1 MTRTN
6 GRAEEEGFEMAVTLA
21 EVAARA
27 GVSSATV
34 SRVLNGGYPVA
45 GGTRTRVEQAV
56 EELGYIAN
64 APARALAAATS
75 DLVGVLVH
83 DVADSF
89 FGILAGSLQSAL
101 DPAGP
106 GEARRLAVVCNT
118 AGDPAAETAY
128 LGLLEGQR
136 AGGVVLTGGAAE
148 DPDHTAALAARVSRM
163 AAGGTRV
170 VLCGRPPLPLPPALP
185 VATITFDDRGGAFRL
200 AEHLTTLGHR
210 YIAYLA
216 GPPGLSTTRER
227 LAGHR
232 AALGRHD
239 PARSDACTALT
250 VHAGFERSA
259 GYDATRELLRRGRPF
274 TAVAA
279 ANDTVATGAAAALR
293 EAGLRIPEDVS
304 VAGFDDLPFATD
316 TAPALTTVRVPLRE
330 AGVLAAQLVTGRRA
344 LPPGGIT
351 TLPTELMVR
360 GSTAPPPAG
369 RRRP

>member
-1 MTRTN
+1 
-6 GRAEEEGFEMAVTLA
+6 MAVTLA
-21 EVAARA
+21 EVAAHA
-27 GVSSATV
+27 GVSPATV

-45 GGTRTRVEQAV
+45 GGTRTRVERAV

-64 APARALAAATS
+64 GPARALAAATS

-101 DPAGP
+101 DPTGP
-106 GEARRLAVVCNT
+106 GETRRLAVVCNT
-118 AGDPAAETAY
+118 GGVPAAEIAY

-136 AGGVVLTGGAAE
+136 AGGVVLTGGAVE
-148 DPDHTAALAARVSRM
+148 DPDHTTALAARVSRM
-163 AAGGTRV
+163 AATGAPV
-170 VLCGRPPLPLPPALP
+170 VLCGRPPLPVAPGLP
-185 VATITFDDRGGAFRL
+185 VATLVFDDHAGAFRL
-200 AEHLTTLGHR
+200 AEHLLTLGHR
-210 YIAYLA
+210 HIAYLA

-227 LAGHR
+227 LAGHQ
-232 AALGRHD
+232 AALRRHD
-239 PARSDACTALT
+239 PARADACAALT
-250 VHAGFERSA
+250 VQAGFERAA

-304 VAGFDDLPFATD
+304 VAGFDDLPFAVD
-316 TAPALTTVRVPLRE
+316 TAPALTTVRVPLRA

>member
-1 MTRTN
+1 
-6 GRAEEEGFEMAVTLA
+6 MAVTLA

-27 GVSSATV
+27 GVSPATV

-45 GGTRTRVEQAV
+45 GGTRTRVERAV

-64 APARALAAATS
+64 GPARALAAATS

-101 DPAGP
+101 APAGP
-106 GEARRLAVVCNT
+106 GGARRLAVVCNT
-118 AGDPAAETAY
+118 EGDPAAELAY
-128 LGLLEGQR
+128 LALLEGQR

-148 DPDHTAALAARVSRM
+148 DPGHTAALAARVARM
-163 AAGGTRV
+163 AATGAPV
-170 VLCGRPPLPLPPALP
+170 VLCGRPPLPLPDDAPSGLL
-185 VATITFDDRGGAFRL
+185 VATVTFDDHGGAFRL
-200 AEHLTTLGHR
+200 AEHLLALGHR
-210 YIAYLA
+210 RIASVA

-232 AALGRHD
+232 AALLRHD
-239 PARSDACTALT
+239 PRLPEACADLT
-250 VHAGFERSA
+250 VHAAFTRSA
-259 GYDATRELLRRGRPF
+259 GYDATRELLRRGAPF

-279 ANDTVATGAAAALR
+279 ANDTVATGVAAALR

-304 VAGFDDLPFATD
+304 VAGFDDLPFCAD

-330 AGVLAAQLVTGRRA
+330 AGALAAHLVTGRRP

-360 GSTAPPPAG
+360 ASTGPAPDG
-369 RRRP
+369 RSGP

>member
-1 MTRTN
+1 
-6 GRAEEEGFEMAVTLA
+6 MAVTLA

-27 GVSSATV
+27 GVSPATV

-64 APARALAAATS
+64 GPARALAAATS

-101 DPAGP
+101 APTGRGD
-106 GEARRLAVVCNT
+106 ARRLAVVCNT
-118 AGDPAAETAY
+118 EGDPAAELAY
-128 LGLLEGQR
+128 LALLEGQR
-136 AGGVVLTGGAAE
+136 AGGIVLTGGAPD
-148 DPDHTAALAARVSRM
+148 DPGHTASLAARVARM
-163 AAGGTRV
+163 AASGAPV
-170 VLCGRPPLPLPPALP
+170 VLCGRSPLPLPAELP
-185 VATITFDDRGGAFRL
+185 VATVTFDDHGGAFRL
-200 AEHLTTLGHR
+200 AEHLLALGHR
-210 YIAYLA
+210 RIACVA

-232 AALGRHD
+232 AALQRHD
-239 PARSDACTALT
+239 PRLPEACAELT
-250 VHAGFERSA
+250 VHAAFARSA
-259 GYDATRELLRRGRPF
+259 GYDATRELLRRGAPF

-279 ANDTVATGAAAALR
+279 ANDTVATGVVAALR

-304 VAGFDDLPFATD
+304 VAGFDDLPFCAD
-316 TAPALTTVRVPLRE
+316 TAPPLTTVRVPLRE
-330 AGVLAAQLVTGRRA
+330 AGTLAAHLVTGRRP

-360 GSTAPPPAG
+360 ASTGPAPPEGSRA
-369 RRRP
+369 

>member
-1 MTRTN
+1 
-6 GRAEEEGFEMAVTLA
+6 MAVTLA
-21 EVAARA
+21 EVAVRA
-27 GVSSATV
+27 GVSPATV

-64 APARALAAATS
+64 GPARALAAATS

-101 DPAGP
+101 APTGR

-118 AGDPAAETAY
+118 EGDPAAELAY
-128 LGLLEGQR
+128 LALLEGQR
-136 AGGVVLTGGAAE
+136 AGGVVLTGGAPE
-148 DPDHTAALAARVSRM
+148 DPGHTAALAARVARL
-163 AAGGTRV
+163 AATGAPV
-170 VLCGRPPLPLPPALP
+170 VLCGRPPLPLPAELP
-185 VATITFDDRGGAFRL
+185 VATVTFDDHGGAFRL
-200 AEHLTTLGHR
+200 AEHLLALGHR
-210 YIAYLA
+210 RIASVA

-232 AALGRHD
+232 AALRRHD
-239 PARSDACTALT
+239 PRLAEACAELT
-250 VHAGFERSA
+250 VHAAFARSA
-259 GYDATRELLRRGRPF
+259 GYDATRELLRRGARF

-279 ANDTVATGAAAALR
+279 ANDTVATGVAAALR

-304 VAGFDDLPFATD
+304 VAGFDDLPFCAD

-330 AGVLAAQLVTGRRA
+330 AGALAAHLVTGRRP

-360 GSTAPPPAG
+360 ASTGPAPAE
-369 RRRP
+369 RNRP

>member
-1 MTRTN
+1 
-6 GRAEEEGFEMAVTLA
+6 MAVTLA

-45 GGTRTRVEQAV
+45 DGTRTRVERAV
-56 EELGYIAN
+56 EALGYVAN
-64 APARALAAATS
+64 GPARALAAATS

-101 DPAGP
+101 APTGQGAP
-106 GEARRLAVVCNT
+106 RRLAVVCNT
-118 AGDPAAETAY
+118 QGAPETELAY
-128 LGLLEGQR
+128 LTLLEGQR
-136 AGGVVLTGGAAE
+136 AGGIVLTGGAVE
-148 DPDHTAALAARVSRM
+148 DPGHTAALAGRAARI
-163 AAGGTRV
+163 AATGAPV
-170 VLCGRPPLPLPPALP
+170 VLCGRPPLPVPAGLP
-185 VATITFDDRGGAFRL
+185 VAAVMFDDHGGAFRL
-200 AEHLTTLGHR
+200 AEHLLTLGHR
-210 YIAYLA
+210 RIAYIA

-232 AALGRHD
+232 AALLRHHPG
-239 PARSDACTALT
+239 PAAAGTDVV

-259 GYDATRELLRRGRPF
+259 GYDATRELLRRGESF

-279 ANDTVATGAAAALR
+279 ANDTVAVGAAAALR
-293 EAGLRIPEDVS
+293 EAGIRIPEDVS
-304 VAGFDDLPFATD
+304 VAGFDDLPFCVD

-330 AGVLAAQLVTGRRA
+330 AGHLAAQLVTGRRP

-369 RRRP
+369 GNRS

>member
-1 MTRTN
+1 
-6 GRAEEEGFEMAVTLA
+6 MAVTLA

-27 GVSSATV
+27 GVSPATV

-45 GGTRTRVEQAV
+45 GGTRTRVEQAI
-56 EELGYIAN
+56 EDLGYVAN
-64 APARALAAATS
+64 GPARALAAATS

-101 DPAGP
+101 APAGP
-106 GEARRLAVVCNT
+106 SDARRLAVVCNT
-118 AGDPAAETAY
+118 QGAPEAELAY
-128 LGLLEGQR
+128 LALLEGQR

-148 DPDHTAALAARVSRM
+148 DPGHTAALAARVTRM
-163 AAGGTRV
+163 AAGGV
-170 VLCGRPPLPLPPALP
+170 PVILCGRPPLPLPDELP
-185 VATITFDDRGGAFRL
+185 VATVMFDDRGGAFRL
-200 AEHLTTLGHR
+200 AEHLLALGHR
-210 YIAYLA
+210 RIAYIA

-232 AALGRHD
+232 AALVRHD
-239 PARSDACTALT
+239 PGLAGICAPLT
-250 VHAGFERSA
+250 VHAGFERAA
-259 GYDATRELLRRGRPF
+259 GYDATRELLRRGEPF

-293 EAGLRIPEDVS
+293 DAGIRIPEEVS
-304 VAGFDDLPFATD
+304 VAGFDDLPFCVD

-330 AGVLAAQLVTGRRA
+330 AGALAAQLVTGRRP
-344 LPPGGIT
+344 LPPGGLT

-360 GSTAPPPAG
+360 GSTGPPPAG
-369 RRRP
+369 GSRP